1 MKMKIV
7 FYSYSGNTKEV
18 SERLYDALLQQGIEC
33 DIQAIHAEDE
43 NPNLKPDKLSEN
55 PDVSEADFLVF
66 ASPVRAFNTT
76 PIMKM
81 YLEQL
86 PSLKGKKA
94 ISFVTHHFPL
104 SWLGGTQ
111 TNKTIKRILLEK
123 GADVLKTYVV
133 DWSNKKREDQI
144 QSMIASIKG
153 IIQST
158 VQ

>member
-18 SERLYDALLQQGIEC
+18 SERLYNALLKQGIEC
-33 DIQAIHAEDE
+33 DIQAIHAVDE
-43 NPNLKPDKLSEN
+43 NPNVKPDELSEN
-55 PDVSEADFLVF
+55 PDVSAFDVLVF
-66 ASPVRAFNTT
+66 ASPVRAFSIT
-76 PIMKM
+76 PIMKL

-86 PSLKGKKA
+86 PDLNGKKA

-111 TNKTIKRILLEK
+111 TNKTVKGILTDK
-123 GADVLKTYVV
+123 NADVLETYVI

-144 QSMIASIKG
+144 QSMIESIKEK
-153 IIQST
+153 IRDNL
-158 VQ
+158 